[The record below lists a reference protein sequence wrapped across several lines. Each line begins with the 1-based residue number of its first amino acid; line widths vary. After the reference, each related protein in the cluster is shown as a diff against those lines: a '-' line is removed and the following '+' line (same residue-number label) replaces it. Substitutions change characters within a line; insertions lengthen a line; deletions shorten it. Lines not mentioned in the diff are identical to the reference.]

1 MSSLPTKEQILADP
15 ITKKFVFLNSDA
27 HPDQTCI
34 GLTSETDYHGVVYK
48 YGVVSVAEEENE
60 DGTLPFRF
68 EYDIVDN
75 YGVPKDEFGEE
86 FFTLIGDILVHIIDT
101 QDEEIDDEE
110 EEEPV

>member
-1 MSSLPTKEQILADP
+1 MKGKYTFVSKKDDDLASIC
-15 ITKKFVFLNSDA
+15 ITDNGK
-27 HPDQTCI
+27 
-34 GLTSETDYHGVVYK
+34 YHGVVYK

-75 YGVPKDEFGEE
+75 YGVSKDEFGEE

-110 EEEPV
+110 EEEPAK

>member
-1 MSSLPTKEQILADP
+1 MKGKYTFVSKKADDLASIC
-15 ITKKFVFLNSDA
+15 ITDNGKY
-27 HPDQTCI
+27 P
-34 GLTSETDYHGVVYK
+34 GVVYK

-75 YGVPKDEFGEE
+75 YGVSKDEFGEE

>member
-1 MSSLPTKEQILADP
+1 MKGKYTFVSKKDDDLASIC
-15 ITKKFVFLNSDA
+15 ITDNGK
-27 HPDQTCI
+27 
-34 GLTSETDYHGVVYK
+34 YHGVMYK

>member
-1 MSSLPTKEQILADP
+1 MKGKYTFVSKKDDDLASIC
-15 ITKKFVFLNSDA
+15 ITDNGK
-27 HPDQTCI
+27 
-34 GLTSETDYHGVVYK
+34 YHGVVYK

-68 EYDIVDN
+68 EYDTVDN
-75 YGVPKDEFGEE
+75 YGVSKDEFGEE

>member
-1 MSSLPTKEQILADP
+1 MKGKYTFVSKKDDDLASIC
-15 ITKKFVFLNSDA
+15 ITDNGK
-27 HPDQTCI
+27 
-34 GLTSETDYHGVVYK
+34 YHGVVYK

-75 YGVPKDEFGEE
+75 YGVSKDEFGEE
-86 FFTLIGDILVHIIDT
+86 FFTLICDILVHIIDT

>member
-1 MSSLPTKEQILADP
+1 MRDKYTFVAKEGDDVSSIC
-15 ITKKFVFLNSDA
+15 ITNNGK
-27 HPDQTCI
+27 
-34 GLTSETDYHGVVYK
+34 YHGVVYK

-75 YGVPKDEFGEE
+75 YGVSKDEFGEE